1 MRNWQDSGSESIK
14 DFRYRNPK
22 RVTRPLNRIQKE
34 TTVSVRFFASLTMAV
49 ACVGILSSNAF
60 AGERKPAHTE
70 YIKTLWD
77 FVQTSNYTQWN
88 VDENFS
94 GVGVGP
100 RAGQKTY
107 ASNLGDWKH
116 GSIAISETWRDG
128 ELAGLTLYARQKPGY
143 SKRNNDWYW
152 VYFLADGTVIA
163 ASPDNETHGK
173 AGFVTRVVDGRL
185 WVFEITSA
193 AAAEFF
199 KSGEPAKSVTRPGAG
214 PGGMTVR
221 SGDSETIKAYL
232 ATKDGFFVWPV
243 DGRLWVFK
251 SDSSEL
257 AGFLAR
263 GELAKSV
270 TRPGAGPNGVTLRS
284 ENSETIDLYIA
295 AKSGFETSIV
305 DGRLW
310 IFKSDATELEE
321 FKSNGELAKSVTRVG
336 AGPGGMTIRSADSE
350 TIDAYLTA
358 KDGFETFIVDG
369 RVWVFRTGAEELT
382 EFKSNGELAKSVTR
396 VGAGPGGLTV
406 RSADSATI
414 DLYLN

>member
-1 MRNWQDSGSESIK
+1 MDHGNLPGKPSLKPGVIPLERNAQQNS
-14 DFRYRNPK
+14 
-22 RVTRPLNRIQKE
+22 KE
-34 TTVSVRFFASLTMAV
+34 TTVSVRFFTSLIIAA
-49 ACVGILSSNAF
+49 ACTGILSSNTS

-77 FVQTSNYTQWN
+77 FVQTSNYTEWK
-88 VDENFS
+88 VDEDFA

-100 RAGQKTY
+100 RSGQKTF

-128 ELAGLTLYARQKPGY
+128 ELAGLTLFARQKPGY
-143 SKRNNDWYW
+143 SERNNDWYW
-152 VYFLADGTVIA
+152 VHFLADGTVIA
-163 ASPDNETHGK
+163 ASPDKEAHGK
-173 AGFVTRVVDGRL
+173 AGFVTEVVDGRL

-199 KSGEPAKSVTRPGAG
+199 KSGEPAKSVTHPGAG

-221 SGDSETIKAYL
+221 SGDAETIEAYL

-251 SDSSEL
+251 SDSKER
-257 AGFLAR
+257 AGFLAG

-284 ENSETIDLYIA
+284 EDSETIDLYVA
-295 AKSGFETSIV
+295 AKAGFATSIV

-310 IFKSDATELEE
+310 VFKADAAELEE
-321 FKSNGELAKSVTRVG
+321 FKANSELAKSVTRPG
-336 AGPGGMTIRSADSE
+336 AGQGGMTIRSADSE

-369 RVWVFRTGAEELT
+369 RVWVFRTGAEELA

-396 VGAGPGGLTV
+396 PGAGPGGMTI
-406 RSADSATI
+406 RSADSVTI